1 MDSKPAYETGD
12 DQKGKMKILV
22 LHQHFYPET
31 VGTSTRA
38 VEIVEYLVQQ
48 GHDVTVVTGIPSHP
62 STMRSGEV
70 SRQQPRFENFRGAK
84 LYRVW
89 TYGSNKPD
97 TFLRRM
103 MAYSSFMIIGFLKAL
118 FLPGRFDVL
127 IAISPLP
134 NGIAG
139 LVLSVLRG
147 WPLMFDVCDIWPDCA
162 IAVGM
167 LRNPLLVALAKW
179 AEKRVYSRSRR
190 IGVVTRGFIENIAA
204 KGVPREKIRLLPDW
218 VDPEVYDSSKVD
230 RDAVRREYDLDGRY
244 VVSFL
249 GNFGLLMGL
258 ETILETARIVR
269 DTDPEVLF
277 LFVGKGV
284 AQPMMEEKIAQW
296 NLTNVRIIP
305 YQPRSKVPA
314 LLAASDALIVTY
326 MKNDITLITVPSK
339 IYEYM
344 SSARPI
350 VAGVAGVIEQILT
363 EAGCGLVSRTRDP
376 RELAHHISY
385 LKNHPEEGRSMGERG
400 RRYAIEHFSFTKVA
414 RAYEKTV
421 AEAAARK

>member
-1 MDSKPAYETGD
+1 
-12 DQKGKMKILV
+12 MKILV

-38 VEIVEYLVQQ
+38 VEIVEYLVQR
-48 GHDVTVVTGIPSHP
+48 GHDVTVVAGIPSHP

-103 MAYSSFMIIGFLKAL
+103 MAYSSFMILGFFKAL
-118 FLPGRFDVL
+118 TLPDRFDVL
-127 IAISPLP
+127 VAISPLP

-139 LVLSVLRG
+139 LVLSWLRG

-167 LRNPLLVALAKW
+167 LRNPVLVALAKW
-179 AEKRVYSRSRR
+179 AEKLVYWRARR
-190 IGVVTRGFIENIAA
+190 IGVVTRGFIENIHA
-204 KGVPREKIRLLPDW
+204 KGVPREKIALLPDW
-218 VDPEVYDSSKVD
+218 VDPDIYDSTKVD
-230 RDAVRREYDLDGRY
+230 REATRQEYNLDGRY

-296 NLTNVRIIP
+296 QLTNVRIIP

-363 EAGCGLVSRTRDP
+363 EAGCGLVSHTRDP
-376 RELAHHISY
+376 QELARHISY
-385 LKNHPEEGRSMGERG
+385 LKTHPEEGRVMGERG
-400 RRYAIEHFSFTKVA
+400 RRYAIEHFSFAKVA
-414 RAYEKTV
+414 KDYEKTV
-421 AEAAARK
+421 LETAQKQ

>member
-1 MDSKPAYETGD
+1 
-12 DQKGKMKILV
+12 
-22 LHQHFYPET
+22 
-31 VGTSTRA
+31 
-38 VEIVEYLVQQ
+38 
-48 GHDVTVVTGIPSHP
+48 
-62 STMRSGEV
+62 
-70 SRQQPRFENFRGAK
+70 
-84 LYRVW
+84 VW

-103 MAYSSFMIIGFLKAL
+103 MAYSSFMILGFFKAL
-118 FLPGRFDVL
+118 TLPDRFDVL
-127 IAISPLP
+127 VAISPLP

-139 LVLSVLRG
+139 LVLSWLRG

-167 LRNPLLVALAKW
+167 LRNPVLVALAKW
-179 AEKRVYSRSRR
+179 AEKLVYRRARR
-190 IGVVTRGFIENIAA
+190 IGVVTRGFIENIHA
-204 KGVPREKIRLLPDW
+204 KGVPREKIALLPDW
-218 VDPEVYDSSKVD
+218 VDPDIYDSTKVD
-230 RDAVRREYDLDGRY
+230 REATRREYNLDGRY

-296 NLTNVRIIP
+296 QLKNVRIIP

-376 RELAHHISY
+376 QELARHISY
-385 LKNHPEEGRSMGERG
+385 LKTHPEEGRVMGERG
-400 RRYAIEHFSFTKVA
+400 RRYAIEHFSFAKVA
-414 RAYEKTV
+414 KDYEKTV
-421 AEAAARK
+421 LETAQKQ

>member
-1 MDSKPAYETGD
+1 
-12 DQKGKMKILV
+12 MKILV

-38 VEIVEYLVQQ
+38 VEIVEYLVKQ
-48 GHDVTVVTGIPSHP
+48 GHDVTVVAGIPSHP

-70 SRQQPRFENFRGAK
+70 SRKQPAFENFRGAK

-97 TFLRRM
+97 TFARRM
-103 MAYSSFMIIGFLKAL
+103 LAYSSFMIIGFLKAL
-118 FLPGRFDVL
+118 FLRERFDVL
-127 IAISPLP
+127 VAISPLP

-139 LVLSVLRG
+139 LGLSFLRG

-167 LRNPLLVALAKW
+167 LRHPILIALAKW
-179 AEKRVYSRSRR
+179 AEKRVYDRSRR

-204 KGVPREKIRLLPDW
+204 KGVPREKISLLPDW
-218 VDPEVYDSSKVD
+218 VDPDTYDSSKVD
-230 RDAVRREYDLDGRY
+230 RDAIRREYGLDGRY

-284 AQPMMEEKIAQW
+284 AQPMMEEKIAEW
-296 NLTNVRIIP
+296 NLTNVRMIP
-305 YQPRSKVPA
+305 YQPRHKVPG

-363 EAGCGLVSRTRDP
+363 DAGCGLVSRTRDP
-376 RELAHHISY
+376 QELARHISY
-385 LKNHPEEGRSMGERG
+385 LKAHPEEGVQMGQRG
-400 RRYAIEHFSFTKVA
+400 RQYAIEHFSFEKVA
-414 RAYEKTV
+414 RDYERTV
-421 AEAAARK
+421 AETAGIGG

>member
-1 MDSKPAYETGD
+1 MR
-12 DQKGKMKILV
+12 ILV

-48 GHDVTVVTGIPSHP
+48 GHDVTVVAGIPSHP

-70 SRQQPRFENFRGAK
+70 SRRQPSFENFRGAK

-89 TYGSNKPD
+89 TYGTSKPD

-103 MAYSSFMIIGFLKAL
+103 AAYASFMMMGFLRAL
-118 FLPGRFDVL
+118 VLRGPFDVL
-127 IAISPLP
+127 VAVSPLP

-139 LVLSVLRG
+139 LGLSYLRG

-162 IAVGM
+162 IAVDM
-167 LRNPLLVALAKW
+167 LRNPMLIALAKW
-179 AEKRVYSRSRR
+179 AEKRVYTRARR
-190 IGVVTRGFIENIAA
+190 IGVVTRGFIDNLVA

-218 VDPEVYDSSKVD
+218 VDPDIYDSSKID
-230 RDAVRREYDLDGRY
+230 RESVRREYALEGRF
-244 VVSFL
+244 VISFL
-249 GNFGLLMGL
+249 GNFGLIMGL

-269 DTDPEVLF
+269 DTDPDVLF

-296 NLTNVRIIP
+296 KLTNVRILP
-305 YQPRSKVPA
+305 YQPRAKVPA

-350 VAGVAGVIEQILT
+350 VAGVAGVIEEILT

-376 RELAHHISY
+376 QELARHISF
-385 LKNHPEEGRSMGERG
+385 LKNHPEEGARMGQQG
-400 RRYAIEHFSFTKVA
+400 RAYVSQHFTFHKVA
-414 RAYEKTV
+414 RDYEATL
-421 AEAAARK
+421 AETAGETPSRVT

>member
-1 MDSKPAYETGD
+1 
-12 DQKGKMKILV
+12 MKILV

-38 VEIVEYLVQQ
+38 VEIVEYLVRQ

-70 SRQQPRFENFRGAK
+70 SRRQPRFENFRGAK

-89 TYGSNKPD
+89 TYGSHRPD

-103 MAYSSFMIIGFLKAL
+103 LAYSSFMVLGFFKAL
-118 FLPGRFDVL
+118 FLREPFDVL
-127 IAISPLP
+127 VAISPLP

-139 LVLSVLRG
+139 AALSLLRG

-162 IAVGM
+162 IAVNM
-167 LRNPLLVALAKW
+167 LRDPILIALSRW
-179 AEKRVYSRSRR
+179 AEKRVYARSRR
-190 IGVVTRGFIENIAA
+190 IGVVTRGFIENITA

-218 VDPEVYDSSKVD
+218 VDPETYDSSKVD
-230 RDAVRREYDLDGRY
+230 RNQVRREFGLDGRY

-269 DTDPEVLF
+269 DSDPEVLF

-284 AQPMMEEKIAQW
+284 AQPMMEEKIAEW
-296 NLTNVRIIP
+296 KLTNVRIIP
-305 YQPRSKVPA
+305 YQPRERVPA
-314 LLAASDALIVTY
+314 LLAASDALVVTY

-363 EAGCGLVSRTRDP
+363 EAGCGLVSQTRDP
-376 RELAHHISY
+376 AELARHISW
-385 LKNHPEEGRSMGERG
+385 LKTHPEEGRQMGQRG
-400 RRYAIEHFSFTKVA
+400 RRYAIDHFAFRKVA
-414 RAYEKTV
+414 EDYERAV
-421 AEAAARK
+421 AEAAGKVS

>member
-1 MDSKPAYETGD
+1 
-12 DQKGKMKILV
+12 MKILF

-38 VEIVEYLVQQ
+38 VEIVEYLVQK

-70 SRQQPRFENFRGAK
+70 SRTQPRYENFRGAK
-84 LYRVW
+84 LHRVW

-103 MAYSSFMIIGFLKAL
+103 AAYGSFMVLGFLKAL
-118 FLPGRFDVL
+118 FLREKFDVL
-127 IAISPLP
+127 VAISPLP

-139 LVLSVLRG
+139 LGLSLLRG

-162 IAVGM
+162 IAVQM
-167 LRNPLLVALAKW
+167 LRNPILIALAKW
-179 AEKRVYSRSRR
+179 AEKMVYKRSTR

-218 VDPEVYDSSKVD
+218 VDPDIYDSAKIN
-230 RDAVRREYDLDGRY
+230 RHAVREEYGLNNKY
-244 VVSFL
+244 VISFL
-249 GNFGLLMGL
+249 GNFGLIMGL

-269 DTDPEVLF
+269 DTDPDVLF

-284 AQPMMEEKIAQW
+284 AQPMMEEKVARW

-305 YQPRSKVPA
+305 YQPRAKVPA

-326 MKNDITLITVPSK
+326 MKNEITLITVPSK

-350 VAGVAGVIEQILT
+350 VAGVAGVIEEILT
-363 EAGCGLVSRTRDP
+363 EAGCGLVSRSRDP
-376 RELAHHISY
+376 EELARHISY
-385 LKNHPEEGRSMGERG
+385 LKAHPQEGHEMGKRG
-400 RRYAIEHFSFTKVA
+400 RQYAIEHFAFLKVA
-414 RAYEKTV
+414 EAYEQTV
-421 AEAAARK
+421 AETAQK